1 MEGSARNNE
10 VGKCPTN
17 IRLRFY
23 IILIVEFA
31 RPKRLKS
38 RGDTISLLVFIK
50 KRKNEKFPN
59 YRKSN

>member
-1 MEGSARNNE
+1 MEGTTRHNE

-31 RPKRLKS
+31 QIGGVIR
-38 RGDTISLLVFIK
+38 
-50 KRKNEKFPN
+50 
-59 YRKSN
+59 